1 MLIQHAA
8 VAGTLES
15 CDTMVL
21 IEPSSHIEIQVES
34 TVQEIYGNAIRAQVE
49 RTLSQLQITG
59 AKLTI
64 RDRGAFDYVIAARV
78 ETAVLRAGRE
88 EVSQ

>member
-15 CDTMVL
+15 CDAMVM
-21 IEPSSHIEIQVES
+21 IEPSSHIEILVES
-34 TVQEIYGNAIRAQVE
+34 TVQELYENAIRAQAE
-49 RTLSQLQITG
+49 KTLSQLQITG

-78 ETAVLRAGRE
+78 ETAVLRAGQKE
-88 EVSQ
+88 GTL

>member
-15 CDTMVL
+15 CDAIVM
-21 IEPSSHIEIQVES
+21 IEPSSHIEILVES
-34 TVQEIYGNAIRAQVE
+34 TVQELYENAIRSQAE
-49 RTLSQLQITG
+49 KTLSQLQITG

-78 ETAVLRAGRE
+78 ETAVLRAAQKE
-88 EVSQ
+88 DTL

>member
-1 MLIQHAA
+1 MLIQHSAI
-8 VAGTLES
+8 AGTLES
-15 CDTMVL
+15 CDAMVL
-21 IEPSSHIEIQVES
+21 IEPSSYIEIQVES